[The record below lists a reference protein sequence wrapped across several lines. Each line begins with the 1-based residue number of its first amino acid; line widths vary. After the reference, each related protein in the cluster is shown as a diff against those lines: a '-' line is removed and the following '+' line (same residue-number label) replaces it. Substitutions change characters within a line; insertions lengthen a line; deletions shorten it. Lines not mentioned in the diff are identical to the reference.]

1 MRGLLASFCIED
13 EKKIAK
19 CVIPW
24 VIPPKNQCMNK

>member
-19 CVIPW
+19 CVIPCT
-24 VIPPKNQCMNK
+24 VEGIKK